1 MSISSVSSFE
11 GEKIKISLFSNIIKE
26 LQSNYKIRIDDVKNR
41 IDVELQRLNG
51 ATEADAKENSRLDT
65 ESIDEFKKW
74 LKDLINKGNITRIRI
89 SKDEKEIVDVPVNAG
104 IAAGVIAVI
113 FPPVLA
119 FIVIAGVV
127 TQIKIEITKADG
139 TVEVVNKYISKAVD
153 DIKDAAS
160 DVAEKV
166 KNKVEEVK
174 KDKFSFDDF
183 NASNDKSK
191 EKDTNENNSFTYT
204 VKFDEDEENRVK

>member
-1 MSISSVSSFE
+1 MEITL
-11 GEKIKISLFSNIIKE
+11 EKVDQVRERTGVTYAEAKNALEVANGDVLEAIIYIENIK
-26 LQSNYKIRIDDVKNR
+26 
-41 IDVELQRLNG
+41 
-51 ATEADAKENSRLDT
+51 EADAKENSKLDA

>member
-1 MSISSVSSFE
+1 MEITL
-11 GEKIKISLFSNIIKE
+11 EKVDQVRERTGVTYAEAKNALEVANGDVLEAIIYIENIK
-26 LQSNYKIRIDDVKNR
+26 
-41 IDVELQRLNG
+41 
-51 ATEADAKENSRLDT
+51 EADAKENSRLDT

-139 TVEVVNKYISKAVD
+139 TVEVVNKYISKAVND
-153 DIKDAAS
+153 VKDAAS

-183 NASNDKSK
+183 NVSNDKSK

>member
-1 MSISSVSSFE
+1 MEITL
-11 GEKIKISLFSNIIKE
+11 EKVDQVRERTGVTYAEAKNALEVANGDVLEAIIYIENIK
-26 LQSNYKIRIDDVKNR
+26 
-41 IDVELQRLNG
+41 
-51 ATEADAKENSRLDT
+51 EADAKENSKLNA

-160 DVAEKV
+160 EVAEKV
-166 KNKVEEVK
+166 KNKVDEVK
-174 KDKFSFDDF
+174 KDKFSCDDLSE
-183 NASNDKSK
+183 SNDKSK
-191 EKDTNENNSFTYT
+191 EKDTSEKNSFTYT